1 MVHRYPSFDTFAYS
15 ALAAAYACV
24 LTLLPGLALAGTY
37 TTDAATIKL
46 PRWSNDRHHEHGVI
60 VQPDCIALAPGIGA
74 DYVPGR
80 DAWGRQV
87 IPAQPLQGFQPSFP
101 MGVELDVNLGTKT
114 IAGKDIELHGGHL
127 AFDPTTGTLDLNG
140 HPWMRDCFPSPK

>member
-1 MVHRYPSFDTFAYS
+1 MMRSHSAFKALT
-15 ALAAAYACV
+15 ALAF
-24 LTLLPGLALAGTY
+24 TLALLSGPAIGGTY
-37 TTDAATIKL
+37 TTDAATTKP

-80 DAWGRQV
+80 DAWGRQI
-87 IPAQPLQGFQPSFP
+87 IPAQPLQGFRPSFP
-101 MGVELDVNLGTKT
+101 MGVEIDVNLGTKHNS
-114 IAGKDIELHGGHL
+114 GKDIELHGGYM
-127 AFDPTTGTLDLNG
+127 AFDPTSGALALNG